1 MLNKFAMGANQV
13 FQARQATLM
22 TKPFLLAS
30 SQRAVMGAY
39 PTRQFRQVNN
49 LHEIIYTNQAELAQR
64 TEKYLERT
72 DRVYKPS

>member
-1 MLNKFAMGANQV
+1 MLRNMAMGVA
-13 FQARQATLM
+13 QARQVAMRPSAT
-22 TKPFLLAS
+22 FLLAS

-39 PTRQFRQVNN
+39 PMREFRQVNN
-49 LHEIIYTNQAELAQR
+49 LHEVVYTAQTELAQR